1 MSGVIAVVEAGDS
14 PVRAML
20 AAEAL
25 RQAARRASRAL
36 AVEVRTARGV
46 LSPLPATPDADALL
60 LVGEAAR
67 APDGLDRLQAV
78 RAKIEEVLADAA
90 GVLARAIPEAPA
102 ASGAKRIV
110 AITSCPTGIAH
121 TFMAAE
127 GLEQAAKVLGHA
139 IRVETQGS
147 VGAQNALTPEEIAA
161 ADLVLIAADTQVD
174 LARFGGKKVFPSAAP
189 SRRSTAARPWSP
201 APSPRRSRRAET
213 RMPQPSRPPG
223 RKQLAG
229 PYKHLMTG
237 VSYMLPFTVAGGLL
251 IALSFALGGIYAYDD
266 AHRDTLA
273 GALFQIGG
281 KAALAL
287 MVPALAGYIAYSIA
301 DRPGIA
307 PGMIGGMIAA
317 QLQAGFL
324 GGIVAGFIAGYSIA
338 WLNRVL
344 KLPRTLEGLKP
355 VLILPVLGA
364 LITGLALIYV
374 AGGPVAALLA
384 TLTEFLRGMQGSGA
398 IALGLI
404 IGGMMAFDMGG
415 PVNKAAYAF
424 STGLLASHVYSPMAA
439 AMVAGMTPPLG
450 IALAAFLFRDRF
462 TLEEREAAPAAGVLG
477 LAFISEGAIPF
488 AAKDPLR
495 VIPALVHRLGG
506 GGGDLDG
513 GGRRVARAAWRRV
526 RAADPECGVAPGG
539 LRGGAA
545 RRHGGDGGGAAD
557 GEAAGGGGVDRRRG
571 AARAGSPPQRPRRR
585 GLGARPPAP
594 CRPPRRPPSPRPGS
608 GHASGSRPAPPSP
621 GRGPRRRRRCRQC
634 CRRPP
639 PPPGW
644 PSDRS
649 CTPARGARLRARP
662 RAARRTRR

>member
-1 MSGVIAVVEAGDS
+1 
-14 PVRAML
+14 VRA
-20 AAEAL
+20 
-25 RQAARRASRAL
+25 R
-36 AVEVRTARGV
+36 
-46 LSPLPATPDADALL
+46 
-60 LVGEAAR
+60 
-67 APDGLDRLQAV
+67 
-78 RAKIEEVLADAA
+78 IEEVLADAA
-90 GVLARAIPEAPA
+90 GVLARAIPAAPA
-102 ASGAKRIV
+102 EGGAKRIV

-127 GLEQAAKVLGHA
+127 GLEQAAKALGHE

-174 LARFGGKKVFPSAAP
+174 LSRFGAKRIFLSGTKPAINGGKALVERAFAEASVQGGEAQAAAPAAGGKKALS
-189 SRRSTAARPWSP
+189 
-201 APSPRRSRRAET
+201 
-213 RMPQPSRPPG
+213 
-223 RKQLAG
+223 G

-237 VSYMLPFTVAGGLL
+237 VSFMLPFTVAGGLL
-251 IALSFALGGIYAYDD
+251 IAIAFALGGIYAYDD

-281 KAALAL
+281 KAAFTL

-344 KLPRTLEGLKP
+344 RLPRTLEGLKP

-364 LITGLALIYV
+364 LITGLSLIYV

-384 TLTEFLRGMQGSGA
+384 TMTEFLRGMQGSGA

-462 TLEEREAAPAAGVLG
+462 TPEEREAAPAAGVLG

-495 VIPALVHRLGG
+495 VIPALVAGSA
-506 GGGDLDG
+506 
-513 GGRRVARAAWRRV
+513 VA
-526 RAADPECGVAPGG
+526 
-539 LRGGAA
+539 GAISMA
-545 RRHGGDGGGAAD
+545 VGAELHVPHGGVFVLPIPNAVSHLAGYVVALLAGTAVTAA
-557 GEAAGGGGVDRRRG
+557 ALRVVK
-571 AARAGSPPQRPRRR
+571 
-585 GLGARPPAP
+585 
-594 CRPPRRPPSPRPGS
+594 
-608 GHASGSRPAPPSP
+608 RPA
-621 GRGPRRRRRCRQC
+621 
-634 CRRPP
+634 
-639 PPPGW
+639 
-644 PSDRS
+644 
-649 CTPARGARLRARP
+649 AIA
-662 RAARRTRR
+662 